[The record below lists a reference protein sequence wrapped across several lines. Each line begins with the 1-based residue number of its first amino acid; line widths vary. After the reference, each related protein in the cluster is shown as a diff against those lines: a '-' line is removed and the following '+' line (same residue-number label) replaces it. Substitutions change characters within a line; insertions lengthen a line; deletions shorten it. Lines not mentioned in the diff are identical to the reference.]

1 MSTPLLYTP
10 CYPLHPQV
18 LPPPVQVLTDSILSV
33 ADFDGD
39 GMITNYEFYTTL
51 DPNEMGWNDYVFNH
65 FRWDHC
71 TVWPDD
77 DKTMR

>member
-1 MSTPLLYTP
+1 
-10 CYPLHPQV
+10 
-18 LPPPVQVLTDSILSV
+18 
-33 ADFDGD
+33 
-39 GMITNYEFYTTL
+39 MITNYEFYTAL